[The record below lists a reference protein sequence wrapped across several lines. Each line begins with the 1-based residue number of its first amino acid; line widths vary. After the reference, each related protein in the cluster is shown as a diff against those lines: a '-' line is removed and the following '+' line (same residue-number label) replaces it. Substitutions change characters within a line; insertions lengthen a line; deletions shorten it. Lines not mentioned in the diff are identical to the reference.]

1 MYKHVISYRFYLD
14 LKPGSSIS
22 PVKKLEIIVDEKIY
36 SDGPGVWKTKCKNFI
51 SSKTGINPS
60 QVLDDS
66 NFGIKFIGI
75 SQSESTSNNSNKV
88 SQEER
93 DTNRTAAIE
102 ADRERRADRAEERE
116 RKAIIDER
124 QRLIDIEEAK
134 VRAEQEARERA
145 ERRQRANELRSQ
157 GKNFQAF
164 LVEFQNGVIGVS
176 VVLGLA
182 LFFFFF
188 TQNQKS
194 NMADAMKINSEL
206 EQIEDSVKIYINNK
220 NYDKA
225 LLLANKLVHS
235 SNEKMEH
242 LEFDSWNGYP
252 KFDEYWTKKREEY
265 KKVILNKGSLNTE
278 KSTDNSS
285 NIENVSDELEG
296 FTEAEGE
303 IMVEGI
309 EDKVYFYDKPNAES
323 ITKGYFVK
331 GQQAM
336 LLGTSGDFSK
346 VRFEFNGKVTEKF
359 VQTYQISEMN
369 TNSTNESEENV
380 DPEYQETPYQGQ

>member
-1 MYKHVISYRFYLD
+1 MKIFKYSVNYDSKGDITGTIEHIDDLEVMSKRNLVKQIVANKHGLDIS
-14 LKPGSSIS
+14 KMS
-22 PVKKLEIIVDEKIY
+22 
-36 SDGPGVWKTKCKNFI
+36 
-51 SSKTGINPS
+51 
-60 QVLDDS
+60 S
-66 NFGIKFIGI
+66 NFYVTRDYNAEKEVKN
-75 SQSESTSNNSNKV
+75 QQSNNRSNNTSTPTREI

-93 DTNRTAAIE
+93 DLNRTASIE

-124 QRLIDIEEAK
+124 QRLIDIEEVK

-145 ERRQRANELRSQ
+145 ERKQRANELRSQ

-220 NYDKA
+220 KFDKA
-225 LLLANKLVHS
+225 LVLANKLVHNS
-235 SNEKMEH
+235 HEDMEQM
-242 LEFDSWNGYP
+242 EFDTWSGYP

-265 KKVILNKGSLNTE
+265 KKIIFNKGSLNTE
-278 KSTDNSS
+278 QPNVDNKKVEETKSEEVEQTP
-285 NIENVSDELEG
+285 
-296 FTEAEGE
+296 TE
-303 IMVEGI
+303 
-309 EDKVYFYDKPNAES
+309 EDKFIYSES
-323 ITKGYFVK
+323 DTLNNQEG
-331 GQQAM
+331 
-336 LLGTSGDFSK
+336 LD
-346 VRFEFNGKVTEKF
+346 
-359 VQTYQISEMN
+359 
-369 TNSTNESEENV
+369 
-380 DPEYQETPYQGQ
+380 DEYKN

>member
-1 MYKHVISYRFYLD
+1 MKIFKYKVNYDSKGDITGTIEHIDDLEVMSKRNLVKQIVANKHGLDIS
-14 LKPGSSIS
+14 KMS
-22 PVKKLEIIVDEKIY
+22 
-36 SDGPGVWKTKCKNFI
+36 
-51 SSKTGINPS
+51 
-60 QVLDDS
+60 S
-66 NFGIKFIGI
+66 NFYVTRDYNAEKEVKN
-75 SQSESTSNNSNKV
+75 QQSNNRSNNTSTPTREI

-93 DTNRTAAIE
+93 DLNRTASIE

-176 VVLGLA
+176 VVFGLA

-206 EQIEDSVKIYINNK
+206 EQIEDSVKMYINNK

-235 SNEKMEH
+235 SNEKMEQM
-242 LEFDSWNGYP
+242 EFDTWSGYP

-265 KKVILNKGSLNTE
+265 KKIIFNKGSLNTE
-278 KSTDNSS
+278 QPNVDNKKVEETKSEEVEQTP
-285 NIENVSDELEG
+285 
-296 FTEAEGE
+296 TE
-303 IMVEGI
+303 
-309 EDKVYFYDKPNAES
+309 EDKFIYSES
-323 ITKGYFVK
+323 DTLNNQEG
-331 GQQAM
+331 
-336 LLGTSGDFSK
+336 LD
-346 VRFEFNGKVTEKF
+346 
-359 VQTYQISEMN
+359 
-369 TNSTNESEENV
+369 
-380 DPEYQETPYQGQ
+380 DEYKN